1 MANTGY
7 CNTGNRNTGI
17 FCTKEP
23 TQTLFNK
30 PTNLMYDSPEIQK
43 IVEVIAEVEPITRW
57 IDSTN
62 MTEEEKETEPSH
74 KTTGGFLKTQSFKDC
89 WKNSWK
95 KFTQE
100 QKDIILNAPHFD
112 PAIFEE
118 ITGINLES
126 KKSVTL
132 ELTDKQLEQIKIIL
146 NQ

>member
-1 MANTGY
+1 
-7 CNTGNRNTGI
+7 
-17 FCTKEP
+17 
-23 TQTLFNK
+23 
-30 PTNLMYDSPEIQK
+30 
-43 IVEVIAEVEPITRW
+43 
-57 IDSTN
+57 
-62 MTEEEKETEPSH
+62 MTEEEKEANPSH

-100 QKDIILNAPHFD
+100 QKDIILNAPNFD

-118 ITGINLES
+118 ITGINLKS